1 MIGWVQAITVVRSN
15 DLNVTCNRRFKIKLT
30 MYHECEMNR
39 EQEGPMSMKEMMN
52 PEYDKDNPQRMTK
65 EEWWLRIVGGGIV
78 LVLSIVLSVV
88 FVITSLQLWWYR
100 ALGLTP
106 QILIIAIVAVFVGGV
121 TWCYVAGLRE
131 LIRTRRDGTLIVL
144 DSEDD
149 DIVWNEASVHEQIR
163 KALTEGGTGSSPQ
176 SDPPAEIAADGNEA
190 KDKAIRG

>member
-1 MIGWVQAITVVRSN
+1 
-15 DLNVTCNRRFKIKLT
+15 

-52 PEYDKDNPQRMTK
+52 PEYDKDNPRRMTK

-78 LVLSIVLSVV
+78 LVLSIILSVV

-176 SDPPAEIAADGNEA
+176 SDPPAEVTADENEL
-190 KDKAIRG
+190 KDKVIRE

>member
-1 MIGWVQAITVVRSN
+1 
-15 DLNVTCNRRFKIKLT
+15 
-30 MYHECEMNR
+30 
-39 EQEGPMSMKEMMN
+39 MSMKEMMN
-52 PEYDKDNPQRMTK
+52 PEYDKDNPRRMTK
-65 EEWWLRIVGGGIV
+65 EGWWLRIVGGGIV

-88 FVITSLQLWWYR
+88 FVITSLRLWWYR
-100 ALGLTP
+100 AWGLTP

-121 TWCYVAGLRE
+121 IWCYVAGLRE

-149 DIVWNEASVHEQIR
+149 NIVRNETSVHEQIR
-163 KALTEGGTGSSPQ
+163 KALTEKEANPSPQ

>member
-1 MIGWVQAITVVRSN
+1 
-15 DLNVTCNRRFKIKLT
+15 
-30 MYHECEMNR
+30 
-39 EQEGPMSMKEMMN
+39 MSMKEMMN
-52 PEYDKDNPQRMTK
+52 PEYDKDNPRRMTK

-176 SDPPAEIAADGNEA
+176 SDPPSEIAADGNEA
-190 KDKAIRG
+190 KDKAIRE